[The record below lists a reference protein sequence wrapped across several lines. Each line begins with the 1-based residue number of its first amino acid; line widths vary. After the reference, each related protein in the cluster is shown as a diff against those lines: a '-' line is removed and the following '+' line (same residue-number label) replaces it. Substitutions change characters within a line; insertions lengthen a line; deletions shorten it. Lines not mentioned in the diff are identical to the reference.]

1 MTNQP
6 DAFFFEIQP
15 IPDDTILY
23 DQFQQQNI
31 FYSYFQVEQK
41 YYLFFYSQKSIDID
55 LIEQFID
62 ILEEL
67 DTKQRKIRSLRGF
80 FLYALEIMNNEKDL
94 QIFKTNLKPSFWR
107 NLRTILRQNKKEVL
121 LRFLFGK
128 GYSFEA
134 SNSHLEDQIQT
145 LKSQV
150 DSLHQKIIQLEQEA
164 IASVKRSEQNQPLQ
178 IKKALSELLERSQA
192 VKIGEQDNTT
202 LKPNISSY
210 LQENDTKIH
219 SNLQKEL
226 SLTEQQA
233 EETKSKSLSDASKSD
248 FKALSDSQQYNN
260 LSSDQSKAQNQPNFI
275 TLGKISEEEKI
286 QIIQR
291 GFQLQAEGKISL
303 KKYYEG
309 TETDSLF
316 QLKGYRIKYEAIRK
330 NKFYQSLKA

>member
-1 MTNQP
+1 MKDFYFLSNLKLERLIFYQSQ
-6 DAFFFEIQP
+6 FFG
-15 IPDDTILY
+15 
-23 DQFQQQNI
+23 QNI

-41 YYLFFYSQKSIDID
+41 YYLFFYSEKSIDID

-80 FLYALEIMNNEKDL
+80 FFYALEIMNNEKDL

-178 IKKALSELLERSQA
+178 IKKALSDLLERSQA
-192 VKIGEQDNTT
+192 VKIGEQEI
-202 LKPNISSY
+202 LP
-210 LQENDTKIH
+210 
-219 SNLQKEL
+219 
-226 SLTEQQA
+226 
-233 EETKSKSLSDASKSD
+233 
-248 FKALSDSQQYNN
+248 
-260 LSSDQSKAQNQPNFI
+260 
-275 TLGKISEEEKI
+275 
-286 QIIQR
+286 
-291 GFQLQAEGKISL
+291 
-303 KKYYEG
+303 
-309 TETDSLF
+309 
-316 QLKGYRIKYEAIRK
+316 
-330 NKFYQSLKA
+330 